1 MTLRG
6 LAVSSAPC
14 SNHGSHNSVQGPQG
28 TSQPPAGEVGRVK
41 ATLAMMYTCGKCE
54 TRSMKTFSH
63 QAYKHGVVLVG
74 YALQHASLLVPI
86 EMLCLH
92 VLHLLGLA
100 QMFSAIGKERKGKSS
115 GQWKHS
121 PPSMKD
127 QELSSHLS
135 ARNSMKP
142 QGTLP
147 IVPELAP
154 HCRQPWLASNNP
166 ARSLTASASLGRGA
180 WLELELIVSS
190 PALVRC
196 N

>member
-100 QMFSAIGKERKGKSS
+100 QMFSAIGLARRVLPTPEN
-115 GQWKHS
+115 
-121 PPSMKD
+121 
-127 QELSSHLS
+127 LS
-135 ARNSMKP
+135 AFGFLYFLKKRKKRKKLRTVE
-142 QGTLP
+142 TLP
-147 IVPELAP
+147 TINEGS
-154 HCRQPWLASNNP
+154 RIIFSFE
-166 ARSLTASASLGRGA
+166 RS
-180 WLELELIVSS
+180 E
-190 PALVRC
+190 
-196 N
+196 